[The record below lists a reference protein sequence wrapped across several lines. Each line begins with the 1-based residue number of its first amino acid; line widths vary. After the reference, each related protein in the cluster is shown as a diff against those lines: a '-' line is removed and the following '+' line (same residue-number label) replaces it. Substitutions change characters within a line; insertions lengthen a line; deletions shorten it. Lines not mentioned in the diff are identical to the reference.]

1 MNAFIEICLLFVIFG
16 FDLIAIEMML
26 MKRYT
31 SEDESRNYPLKK
43 KREDDIKE
51 IHVAVSKIIS
61 DKREIC
67 RHTQTLSGS
76 PQEHPPATRCSHMC
90 VCVHPL
96 ICNSNIF
103 SLSLFFFCGLFYV

>member
-67 RHTQTLSGS
+67 RHTHR
-76 PQEHPPATRCSHMC
+76 P
-90 VCVHPL
+90 
-96 ICNSNIF
+96 
-103 SLSLFFFCGLFYV
+103 